1 VDLGLYFYG
10 EIMAGKDWTEEEI
23 KYLKENGA
31 IKSCKEIAEHLGR
44 TVRATQHKFGQLGLE
59 KRKAQV
65 GDVINGWEIV
75 EIYEKEAY
83 GQKISMAKIKSTIC
97 NKSRDT
103 KLTLLTNKKIKGP
116 GKRATGKNMTHGET
130 GTRLHRIWKAMRT
143 RTKNANAD
151 KNNRYINRGID
162 CCKGWDDYIVFR
174 DWSLENGYSDEL
186 SIDRIDND
194 KGYSP
199 ENCRW
204 ATRYTQ
210 AQNRSDTN
218 HQYLTAFDETKDIY
232 EWALDDRCV
241 VNLTTLRH
249 RINAGWK
256 TKIALTKESERSKKI

>member
-194 KGYSP
+194 KGYYKD
-199 ENCRW
+199 NCRW
-204 ATRYTQ
+204 ATREEQQRNINKQKNNKVGYKGVYYCNTYYKYVSKLYC
-210 AQNRSDTN
+210 NGKTN
-218 HQYLTAFDETKDIY
+218 HLGYFDNIDEAIKARKEAELKY
-232 EWALDDRCV
+232 
-241 VNLTTLRH
+241 
-249 RINAGWK
+249 WK
-256 TKIALTKESERSKKI
+256 